1 MAAPQKL
8 SRQQPSGETPGVAA
22 APLALADAIE
32 PGIARFIVVLS
43 AHAGLF
49 GVGITAAAG
58 SMLVPPSC
66 ATSCGI
72 VPGGGFAGISGV
84 ESGKAAPLVGGPPG
98 VVPHT
103 VAEGLPS
110 GATGDMVPVV
120 LPLIDVELIVD
131 GPNDIAVV
139 ALVLAVDATV
149 VPGATLVPGVVTM
162 VPGGSIVPCGRI
174 TTVPCG
180 RAVPSGTSSPGV
192 PNADWLLAPFDVGLA
207 VTGPDEAIWVGDVK
221 VVCADTGEQL
231 MLVPGAVGSSAS
243 GTGASVVS
251 GVPGWVKAENGLGPL
266 SGEVTIAPGVDGR
279 PMAVL
284 PRVESCARQA

>member
-1 MAAPQKL
+1 MRGSRAYR
-8 SRQQPSGETPGVAA
+8 RQQPGGDTPGVAA
-22 APLALADAIE
+22 APVAL
-32 PGIARFIVVLS
+32 PGVIVPGGATYIVILS
-43 AHAGLF
+43 AHPDVF
-49 GVGITAAAG
+49 GVGTTPVAG
-58 SMLVPPSC
+58 SMLVSPSW
-66 ATSCGI
+66 ATSCWI
-72 VPGGGFAGISGV
+72 VPSGGLAGTSGV

-98 VVPHT
+98 VELHT
-103 VAEGLPS
+103 TFEGLPS

-149 VPGATLVPGVVTM
+149 VPSATMVPGVVTM

-180 RAVPSGTSSPGV
+180 RAVPSGTRIPGV
-192 PNADWLLAPFDVGLA
+192 PNADWLLAPLDVGLA
-207 VTGPDEAIWVGDVK
+207 VTGPDEVICVGDAK

-243 GTGASVVS
+243 GTGANVVS
-251 GVPGWVKAENGLGPL
+251 GAAGWVVDENGLGPKR
-266 SGEVTIAPGVDGR
+266 GDETIAPGVDGR
-279 PMAVL
+279 PMAVV
-284 PRVESCARQA
+284 PMVETCARLA